1 MYARLTRMTVAP
13 DRVDEVRT
21 QIGDIKGS
29 VSGIPGLK
37 YWFSAS
43 DDDSG
48 EGVAIAIY
56 DSKES
61 ADAAAGAARDL
72 VASFA
77 DFFSKPPEVT
87 EFEVDEFIVD

>member
-13 DRVDEVRT
+13 DRIGDVRA
-21 QIGDIKGS
+21 QIGDVKVA

-77 DFFSKPPEVT
+77 DFFSEPPEVA
-87 EFEVDEFIVD
+87 EFEIDEFIVS

>member
-1 MYARLTRMTVAP
+1 MYARITRMTVAE
-13 DRVDEVRT
+13 DRIEEVRA
-21 QIGDIKGS
+21 QIGDVKGS

-43 DDDSG
+43 DEASG
-48 EGVAIAIY
+48 EGIAIAVY

-72 VASFA
+72 VASFSHL
-77 DFFSKPPEVT
+77 FSAQPEVA
-87 EFEVDEFIVD
+87 EFEVDEYIVN